1 MDEKRFVR
9 LLGMAKASLLAV
21 LLYAGF
27 EVAEVFRQATIEPYV
42 KNYRT
47 EGLTISGL
55 EKIPM
60 AERFGLQNGDVVQ
73 SINGQQ
79 LTSKQKAFQV
89 LMKAR
94 TQSKVDIQLLRNGQ
108 RKGLSFDL

>member
-1 MDEKRFVR
+1 
-9 LLGMAKASLLAV
+9 
-21 LLYAGF
+21 
-27 EVAEVFRQATIEPYV
+27 V
-42 KNYRT
+42 KNHRT
-47 EGLTISGL
+47 EGLKISGL

-94 TQSKVDIQLLRNGQ
+94 TQSKVDIQLLRDGQ